1 MTGESIFKKELSSYA
16 QQYYDRVAGLHWNL
30 QSSRPL
36 PSGDT
41 YMEDIPD
48 DESEES
54 ESEDQME
61 EGLDESGSKDEV
73 EEESSE
79 KDKSGGDK
87 DISSDDKDEPPKN
100 KEEKKYGGDAILHK
114 EFSGVHFL
122 TNGYDY
128 WFTNKVDLKKACV
141 VTLMDYFNC
150 LVDDVPF
157 RKLSYVEVVEPEN
170 GEEKEDW
177 REVLHRLSAR
187 KWKRAGGDHPTF
199 ATTKKLFLPTSGG
212 FFFYFN
218 ASYFILFRFILF
230 LFLSILLECQF
241 SFNFILHF
249 SCQKWSL
256 LSGSSLARF

>member
-41 YMEDIPD
+41 YMEDISD
-48 DESEES
+48 NESEGSES
-54 ESEDQME
+54 NEGGGESEDQME

-79 KDKSGGDK
+79 KDNK
-87 DISSDDKDEPPKN
+87 PPKN
-100 KEEKKYGGDAILHK
+100 KKEKKYGGDAILHK
-114 EFSGVHFL
+114 EFSGIHFL

-157 RKLSYVEVVEPEN
+157 RKLSYVEVVEHEN

-177 REVLHRLSAR
+177 REVLHRLSTR

-199 ATTKKLFLPTSGG
+199 ATTKQLFSLG
-212 FFFYFN
+212 FFFFY
-218 ASYFILFRFILF
+218 
-230 LFLSILLECQF
+230 
-241 SFNFILHF
+241 
-249 SCQKWSL
+249 
-256 LSGSSLARF
+256 